1 MTDEEFQFYLE
12 EQVGDSF
19 DFDPTFGPVE
29 TLDNNEFVLI
39 LELLDDHQRTL
50 TEIEATGGNEQLYTR
65 LTVLEEEIY
74 NYQYRLNV
82 EHLTY
87 EEFRFYIEKTISE
100 QSGSSTD
107 NGNGSD
113 NGNGN
118 DADFNP
124 LPAFVP
130 DVSAELKEK
139 LTEKQLNALL
149 NTFEIIQ
156 AF

>member
-1 MTDEEFQFYLE
+1 M
-12 EQVGDSF
+12 
-19 DFDPTFGPVE
+19 
-29 TLDNNEFVLI
+29 
-39 LELLDDHQRTL
+39 
-50 TEIEATGGNEQLYTR
+50 
-65 LTVLEEEIY
+65 
-74 NYQYRLNV
+74 
-82 EHLTY
+82 TY

-107 NGNGSD
+107 NGNGSG

-118 DADFNP
+118 DADFDDTNFNP

-149 NTFEIIQ
+149 KTFEIVQ